1 MAPTTGDGP
10 DRRTRSASR
19 RLGALSG
26 RPGDLGMTVWIALL
40 RGINVGGANKLPMK
54 DLRASVESL
63 GYRDVATYIQSGNLV
78 FESDE
83 AEDTIV
89 AALRDMIGERH
100 GLSVPVVVRTLVE
113 MEAALA
119 GHPDAAGDID
129 PKLLHVAF
137 LDRVPH
143 DAGGV
148 EADAWLPDR
157 WSLTGRELFLNY
169 PHGSARSRMT
179 IDRFEKPWE
188 VTATARNLNTVS
200 KLVELATL
208 R

>member
-1 MAPTTGDGP
+1 
-10 DRRTRSASR
+10 
-19 RLGALSG
+19 
-26 RPGDLGMTVWIALL
+26 MTVWIALL

-63 GYRDVATYIQSGNLV
+63 GYRNIATYIQSGNLI

-89 AALRDMIGERH
+89 AALGDIMGERH
-100 GLSVPVVVRTLVE
+100 GLCVPVVVRTLAE

-119 GHPDAAGDID
+119 GHPGGEIH
-129 PKLLHVAF
+129 PKFLYVAF

-143 DAGGV
+143 DPGGV

-157 WSLTGRELFLNY
+157 WSLTGRELFLTY

-179 IDRFEKPWE
+179 IDRFEKPWG
-188 VTATARNLNTVS
+188 VTATARNLNTVA